1 MSKATTRDIAKM
13 AGVSQSTVSVVLSD
27 KPSVSISQETRS
39 RVLAAARQLDY
50 APRAKPKR
58 HTQIGILVPTLSN
71 LFYPYLVQSLMM
83 HAQSM
88 DVRTCVI
95 NTMRD
100 ASLEAYH
107 ISPSGLANLDG
118 ILYTYTPMADRLPA
132 GVPAVVM
139 GEKVERISVDFVSL
153 DGQKSG
159 RLMAEHLLGLGHTQV
174 IYISGPMENVS
185 LSRKRR
191 WEGIYATFAERGLS
205 EGIVPLEYK
214 TEKEILSAAYEYVA
228 GKELVAEA
236 LRSQIPFTAVI
247 AVNDMTAVG
256 ALSALNEAGLRVP
269 DDVSLCGFDN
279 IILSQFTQPALT
291 TVDLL
296 AEHRGR
302 VALGIL
308 LDRIRRDPSDS
319 PTIRAAYEP
328 VLIPRASTRKLVK
341 KETNA

>member
-1 MSKATTRDIAKM
+1 MSKATTRDIAKL

-27 KPSVSISQETRS
+27 KPSVSISAQTRS
-39 RVLAAARQLDY
+39 RVLEAARQLNY
-50 APRAKPKR
+50 VPRAKSKQ

-83 HAQSM
+83 HAQAM

-100 ASLEAYH
+100 ASVEAYH
-107 ISPSGLANLDG
+107 ISPGSLANLDG
-118 ILYTYTPMADRLPA
+118 SLYTYTPMAARLPE
-132 GVPAVVM
+132 GIPAVVM
-139 GEKVERISVDFVSL
+139 GEKDERFAVDFVSL

-159 RLMAEHLLGLGHTQV
+159 RLMAEHLLALGHTQV

-191 WEGIYATFAERGLS
+191 WEGISAAFAEHGLS

-228 GKELVAEA
+228 GKELVVEA
-236 LRSQIPFTAVI
+236 LRSRIPFTAVI

-256 ALSALNEAGLRVP
+256 AMSALTEAGLRVP

-302 VALGIL
+302 FALDIL
-308 LDRIRRDPSDS
+308 LDRIRDQSDSS
-319 PTIRAAYEP
+319 PTIKVAYEP
-328 VLIPRASTRKLVK
+328 VLIPRASTRKLEK
-341 KETNA
+341 KEKNP